1 MRMRSTLAMIAL
13 VLAAPLS
20 AQNLVSDPAFTQGVG
35 AWSSLG
41 VTGNYSIT
49 FNAGVSRRPGSGSAL
64 LSFDSPAFGSYVTCV
79 DVVPGQQ
86 YDWGYSIRYPDA
98 ARLVGLNELFD
109 RFTGPG
115 CTGSSLGGYF
125 LPLSPGVAN
134 VNIWM
139 DTFAA
144 RFVAPATCQ
153 SVRIGF
159 GAVGL
164 GGAKITAQLDDVFVG
179 ATGTVPPIDPL
190 PAIPSLS
197 TLGLLA
203 LGAALALAALRI
215 LRA

>member
-1 MRMRSTLAMIAL
+1 MRLCLAAVFAL
-13 VLAAPLS
+13 VFAAPLR

-41 VTGNYSIT
+41 VTGSFTMT

-79 DVVPGQQ
+79 NVVPGQQ

-98 ARLVGLNELFD
+98 ARLIGLNELFD

-115 CTGSSLGGYF
+115 CTGTSLGGYF
-125 LPLSPGVAN
+125 LPLSPGAAN
-134 VNIWM
+134 VNVWL

-164 GGAKITAQLDDVFVG
+164 GGAKITAQLDDVYVG
-179 ATGTVPPIDPL
+179 ATGTVPPIDP
-190 PAIPSLS
+190 PAPAPALS
-197 TLGLLA
+197 TLSLLVLA
-203 LGAALALAALRI
+203 GALALAGAYRS
-215 LRA
+215 AAG